1 MEILRTWSIKLKGKR
16 WDHICQFAVSELK
29 MKLSCH
35 KTNLVLKWNAERWSR
50 WGCGGRKE
58 NVLQWPDLLPARI
71 LWSTESAYTKYVHNH
86 LRMYSLYIKLN
97 IASLSTF
104 PFLKRIGKKIWN
116 CGYRNVILFEF
127 SPTTLKMQK
136 FRSAYGPKFVLW
148 CKDLL
153 NLTSFRTVPRI
164 CRKMSVVCGRDDFQI
179 VL

>member
-1 MEILRTWSIKLKGKR
+1 MKYQIKRKTLGSYLPICCFRIENEIVMSQNKFGIKVKR
-16 WDHICQFAVSELK
+16 GTLESVGL
-29 MKLSCH
+29 
-35 KTNLVLKWNAERWSR
+35 
-50 WGCGGRKE
+50 WGWKE